1 MNNQTILSNVTAIF
15 LCLVMFV
22 PLLSVV
28 ASAVDSE
35 MDCSVTDLWYDDFE
49 YVDSKYIYDELSR
62 DGWIKSDLSF
72 SDFDYILVLTRQLSK
87 LTKNV
92 DSCLALAMIAVE
104 SRFDIFAKSGSARGL
119 MQLIPL
125 YHSER
130 MSQFVEDGHLVDL
143 DDFFDPRLNIMTG
156 LDYMDYILEE
166 TRGNEEYALM
176 WYNQGAVS
184 ASRTYKDK
192 GITSDYALEV
202 VMLADKI
209 EQMIFRK

>member
-49 YVDSKYIYDELSR
+49 YVDSKYIYDELSK

-184 ASRTYKDK
+184 ASRTYKGM

>member
-49 YVDSKYIYDELSR
+49 YVDSKYIYDELSK